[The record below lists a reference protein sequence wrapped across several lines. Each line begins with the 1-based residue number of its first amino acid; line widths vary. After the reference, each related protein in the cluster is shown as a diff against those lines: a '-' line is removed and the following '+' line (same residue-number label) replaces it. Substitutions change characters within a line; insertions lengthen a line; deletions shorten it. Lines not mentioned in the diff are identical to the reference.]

1 MSIAAAFAA
10 SGAFHFLTGGANIL
24 DGTRMPH
31 LLEGFSD
38 PDSVNL
44 ADFRDVTPYKPEF
57 LSGGNDLGITTIGG
71 VEYGFWIRKNTLEEI
86 RVYQM
91 VGGQALSAKKFA
103 AILSPADSSV
113 DFKGGWG
120 SIWVYQGTVYAANN
134 NGG

>member
-1 MSIAAAFAA
+1 
-10 SGAFHFLTGGANIL
+10 
-24 DGTRMPH
+24 MPH

-44 ADFRDVTPYKPEF
+44 TDFRNVLPYKPQG

-71 VEYGFWIRKNTLEEI
+71 VEYGIWIPYSTPENTLEEI
-86 RVYQM
+86 RVYRPTQM
-91 VGGQALSAKKFA
+91 VGGQVIALSTKKFA
-103 AILSPADSSV
+103 AIISPADSSV
-113 DFKGGWG
+113 DFSGGWG